1 MLLKLNFSTSLL
13 KLSLDRLGLFLGD
26 TLFNSLGSAVNE
38 SFSAQR
44 KTGEVLN
51 DLDNLKFCL
60 TGGLQNHVESRLLGG
75 SSLACASSGSC
86 NGNSGSSRLNAIL
99 LLEDLCEFVYL
110 GNLQVYQFFSKLLYV
125 CHSCKLIKF
134 CLILDCD

>member
-38 SFSAQR
+38 SFSVAQR

-51 DLDNLKFCL
+51 DLDNLKFCRSVPIY
-60 TGGLQNHVESRLLGG
+60 NCSP
-75 SSLACASSGSC
+75 A
-86 NGNSGSSRLNAIL
+86 
-99 LLEDLCEFVYL
+99 
-110 GNLQVYQFFSKLLYV
+110 
-125 CHSCKLIKF
+125 
-134 CLILDCD
+134 

>member
-26 TLFNSLGSAVNE
+26 TLFNSLGSTVNE
-38 SFSAQR
+38 SFSVAQR

-99 LLEDLCEFVYL
+99 LLEDCASSFTSVTLRFTSSSASFFTSAIVVSLLNFV
-110 GNLQVYQFFSKLLYV
+110 
-125 CHSCKLIKF
+125 
-134 CLILDCD
+134 

>member
-38 SFSAQR
+38 SFSVAQR

-86 NGNSGSSRLNAIL
+86 NGNSGSSRLDAIL
-99 LLEDLCEFVYL
+99 LLEDLSEFVYL
-110 GNLQVYQFFSKLLYV
+110 GNFV
-125 CHSCKLIKF
+125 
-134 CLILDCD
+134 